1 MNPAAHNNVY
11 LFSAY
16 VVVWVV
22 HSLYAFSLFSRSRRM
37 KREYRELKRD

>member
-16 VVVWVV
+16 VAVWVV
-22 HSLYAFSLFSRSRRM
+22 HSIYAFSLFSRGRRI
-37 KREYRELKRD
+37 KREYRELNRN